1 MIRLENIKKSYKTPK
16 GNRTV
21 LNRVNMTFESGV
33 NLGVLGLN
41 GAGKSTLL
49 RIVGGAEQPDSGRIT
64 RTKRVSWPIGFSGSF
79 HGSLTGKENLRFT
92 SRIYGADIRKVTS
105 FVKEFTELGDYL
117 DMPFKVY
124 SAGMK
129 AKLAFSLSMA
139 IGFDYYLI
147 DEAFSVGDVTF
158 RRRAEQLFEER
169 KQHATVIVVS
179 HNIQT
184 IRKYCD
190 NAVVLMNGKL
200 NTFPRLQ
207 GAVHFYKKICD
218 AKM

>member
-16 GNRTV
+16 GNSTV
-21 LNRVNMTFESGV
+21 LNRVSMTFESGV
-33 NLGVLGLN
+33 NFGVLGLN

-49 RIVGGAEQPDSGRIT
+49 RIIGGAEQPDSGMIT
-64 RTKRVSWPIGFSGSF
+64 RTKRVSWPIGFAGSF

-92 SRIYGADIRKVTS
+92 SRIYGADIRRVAN
-105 FVKEFTELGDYL
+105 FVQDFTELGDYL
-117 DMPFKVY
+117 DMPFRTY

-158 RRRAEQLFEER
+158 RKRAEKLFEER
-169 KQHATVIVVS
+169 KRHATVIVVS

-184 IRKYCD
+184 IRKHCD
-190 NAVVLMNGKL
+190 NAVVLVNGKL
-200 NTFPRLQ
+200 KMFPRIQ
-207 GAVHFYKKICD
+207 GAVNFYNKVCEAKI
-218 AKM
+218 